1 MGTTRAVTHVMSLI
15 RPAHGNVIAQETV
28 NGTAWLLR
36 QIERALFSGD
46 SSLIPEQFD
55 GLLKLITDGAPNAGL
70 NTFDLRGGTLTEDII
85 NDAALVVKTE
95 PNYGRATDL
104 YLPDGGFSD
113 LAKQFYPSQRFN
125 VPPAGWNNGMVGL
138 NIQGFYSQFGPIK
151 FNPDLFLQ
159 FGPGVG
165 AAVGDAAKRPSAP
178 TEDTAPAASGTGS
191 QFTAADAGDY
201 NYQCAFI
208 NRYGR
213 SALLAMTGPVTVAAG
228 EQVDMTVADGAVT
241 GTAVEVYRSA
251 AGGAVGTERLMTVVA
266 RTAGTT
272 DITDTNA
279 DIPGTG
285 NAVLIQQNLEFFSCK
300 QLAPFV
306 KIPLA
311 TIDTSI
317 RWMQLI
323 YLALTVYA
331 PGKAVIFKNLGRAP
345 ASEGLD
351 NAELNSLLT

>member
-1 MGTTRAVTHVMSLI
+1 MSLI

-36 QIERALFSGD
+36 QLERALFVGD

-55 GLLKLITDGAPNAGL
+55 GLIPQILAGAPNAAL
-70 NTFDLRGGTLTEDII
+70 NTFDLRGGPLTEDII

-104 YLPDGGFSD
+104 HLPDGGYSD

-125 VPPAGWNNGMVGL
+125 MPPAGWNNGMVGL

-151 FNPDLFLQ
+151 FNPNVFLQ

-165 AAVGDAAKRPSAP
+165 AAVGDAAKRPSTL
-178 TEDTAPAASGTGS
+178 TENTAPAAAPDAAS
-191 QFTAADAGDY
+191 QFISSDAGDY
-201 NYQCAFI
+201 NYQCTAI

-213 SALLAMTGPVTVAAG
+213 SAPLAMTGPVTVAAG
-228 EQVDMTVADGAVT
+228 DKVTMTVADGAVT
-241 GTAVEVYRSA
+241 GTAIECYRSA
-251 AGGAVGTERLMTVVA
+251 PGGAVGTERLMVTVA
-266 RTAGTT
+266 RAGATT
-272 DITDTNA
+272 TITDLNA
-279 DIPGTG
+279 DLPGT
-285 NAVLIQQNLEFFSCK
+285 AKATLIQQNLEFFSFK

-317 RWMQLI
+317 RWMQLL
-323 YLALTVYA
+323 YGAETVYA
-331 PGKAVIFKNLGRAP
+331 PGKAVVFKNLGRAP

>member
-1 MGTTRAVTHVMSLI
+1 MSLI

-36 QIERALFSGD
+36 QLERALFVGD

-55 GLLKLITDGAPNAGL
+55 GLLPLITAGAPNAAL
-70 NTFDLRGGTLTEDII
+70 NTFDLRGGPLTEDII
-85 NDAALVVKTE
+85 NDGALVVKTE

-104 YLPDGGFSD
+104 YLPDGGFAD
-113 LAKQFYPSQRFN
+113 LAKQFYPAQRFN
-125 VPPAGWNNGMVGL
+125 VPPAGWQGGMVGM

-165 AAVGDAAKRPSAP
+165 TAVGDAAKRPSAL
-178 TEDTAPAASGTGS
+178 TEDTAPVAAPDAAS
-191 QFTAADAGDY
+191 QFIASDAGDY
-201 NYQCAFI
+201 NYQCTAI

-213 SALLAMTGPVTVAAG
+213 SAPLAMTADTTVAAG
-228 EQVDMTVADGAVT
+228 DKVTMIVADGAVT
-241 GTAVEVYRSA
+241 GTAVEVYRSPKD
-251 AGGAVGTERLMTVVA
+251 GASGTERLMTVVA
-266 RTAGTT
+266 RGGATT
-272 DITDTNA
+272 TIVDLNA
-279 DIPGTG
+279 DLPGTG
-285 NAVLIQQNLEFFSCK
+285 KAVLIQQNLEFFSVK

-311 TIDTSI
+311 TIDTSV

-323 YLALTVYA
+323 YLALTVYS
-331 PGKAVIFKNLGRAP
+331 PGKAVIFKNLGRAA

-351 NAELNSLLT
+351 NAELTSLLT